1 MRRAVASGKDS
12 WHNRWSD
19 CQTLYQ
25 YQLHYLKNKKNKFKV
40 RRQFERGNKI
50 LNFKQ
55 ANEICHKKCFQPS
68 FPKTLAWLNSSLLYS
83 CSALSSVIT
92 IVSECYQM
100 GFCFHVSFFITLP
113 FLSCKGLTLQVID
126 WPATPTVAAPAP
138 MNLAAESTS
147 CTWELVWKPR
157 QATDNMG
164 EEGKAWKKKKKRKI
178 YQQIQ
183 SLYQKSIVYMYCCTY
198 SCQNG

>member
-1 MRRAVASGKDS
+1 MPHKIFPAILSQDTGMIEFKLA
-12 WHNRWSD
+12 
-19 CQTLYQ
+19 L
-25 YQLHYLKNKKNKFKV
+25 QLL
-40 RRQFERGNKI
+40 
-50 LNFKQ
+50 
-55 ANEICHKKCFQPS
+55 S
-68 FPKTLAWLNSSLLYS
+68 TYS
-83 CSALSSVIT
+83 AIT

-100 GFCFHVSFFITLP
+100 GFCFHVSFFFTLP

-183 SLYQKSIVYMYCCTY
+183 
-198 SCQNG
+198 

>member
-40 RRQFERGNKI
+40 RRQFEKRKQ
-50 LNFKQ
+50 NFKFQ
-55 ANEICHKKCFQPS
+55 ASKWNMPHKI
-68 FPKTLAWLNSSLLYS
+68 FPAILSQDTGMIEVKLALRLLS
-83 CSALSSVIT
+83 T
-92 IVSECYQM
+92 ECYQM
-100 GFCFHVSFFITLP
+100 GFCFHVSFFFTLP
-113 FLSCKGLTLQVID
+113 FLSCKGLTFQVID

-178 YQQIQ
+178 YQHIQ
-183 SLYQKSIVYMYCCTY
+183 
-198 SCQNG
+198 